1 MSTPTWQSL
10 ATKKRDSIT
19 ALIPKEWI
27 LPSIP
32 TVEEQ
37 KDVTGEYI
45 WQFLS
50 PKEKEITETDAVGI
64 VEKTKSGK
72 WSAVEVTKAFCH
84 RAAIAHQLAR
94 TLPLHHCLVMEET
107 NKAYRQIAFTR
118 SSSMPPLKTPKV
130 LMLCTQHKSL
140 LELSTVSP

>member
-1 MSTPTWQSL
+1 MSTPNWQTL
-10 ATKKRDSIT
+10 ATKKRDSIH
-19 ALIPKEWI
+19 AAIPKEWI
-27 LPSIP
+27 LHSIP

-64 VEKTKSGK
+64 VAKTTSGT

-84 RAAIAHQLAR
+84 RAAIAHQL
-94 TLPLHHCLVMEET
+94 V
-107 NKAYRQIAFTR
+107 
-118 SSSMPPLKTPKV
+118 
-130 LMLCTQHKSL
+130 CT
-140 LELSTVSP
+140 